1 MLNPK
6 TKQRELAYTVKIDD
20 ILPIEGSDNCECAV
34 VGGWHVMTRKG
45 TFKPGDIAVYFEID
59 SKLPKRQWSEFLA
72 SKHYKI
78 KTQKY
83 TFGGKGNFVSQGLLM
98 ALGDFDESA
107 GMPAC
112 IAAIQIGWNVA
123 KIHELSGDEYI
134 NVPLTK
140 ELNVTYSVEEDNKR
154 KSNITKYDK
163 MYQRHLSLFKK
174 YKILRKMFKFDLGK
188 KILFIFLGK
197 KKDTRNWPSW
207 VVKTD
212 EERVQNLPFLFPGDP
227 DEKWIVTEKID
238 GTSTTFTMKG
248 RKKKE
253 EFYICSRNVNFD
265 KPEKAENCFYETNVY
280 IEMAEKYN
288 IENVLRDILEKHSE
302 LEFVTIQGETYGA
315 NIQKR
320 DYGLNTHEFMA
331 FNLIFGYKD
340 GQVKRFNTIN
350 MKEILADEYNI
361 PCVPILDII
370 TLPETIDEMIEYAN
384 GNSVIDGEMREGV
397 VLRTLDGVKSFKSVS
412 NDFLIKYHQ

>member
-1 MLNPK
+1 MINPK
-6 TKQRELAYTVKIDD
+6 TKQRELAYVVKIDN
-20 ILPIEGSDNCECAV
+20 IIPIDSADRVEQAV
-34 VGGWHVMTRKG
+34 VGGWHIMVRKG
-45 TFKPGDIAVYFEID
+45 QFKIGDKAVYFEID
-59 SKLPKRQWSEFLA
+59 SKVPEREPYMFLA
-72 SKHYKI
+72 DKHFKI

-83 TFGGKGNFVSQGLLM
+83 FKGTVISQGLLM
-98 ALGDFDESA
+98 AFEDF
-107 GMPAC
+107 
-112 IAAIQIGWNVA
+112 GWAEDKYEV
-123 KIHELSGDEYI
+123 GTF
-134 NVPLTK
+134 LTK
-140 ELNVTYSVEEDNKR
+140 ELEVIYSVEEDNKR

-163 MYQRHLSLFKK
+163 MYQRHLGLFKK
-174 YKILRKMFKFDLGK
+174 SKFLRKMFKSNLGK

-197 KKDTRNWPSW
+197 KRDTRNWPSW

-212 EERVQNLPFLFPGDP
+212 EERVQNMPFLFPGDP
-227 DEKWIVTEKID
+227 DKKWVVTEKID

-288 IENVLRDILEKHSE
+288 IESVLRNILENHPE
-302 LEFVTIQGETYGA
+302 FEFVTIQGETYGA

-320 DYGLNTHEFMA
+320 DYGLTGHDFMA

-340 GQVKRFNTIN
+340 GRVERLNPIDMTSILVNT
-350 MKEILADEYNI
+350 YNI
-361 PCVPILDII
+361 PCVPVLDTII
-370 TLPETIDEMIEYAN
+370 LPETMDEMIAYAN
-384 GNSVIDGEMREGV
+384 GKSLVDGGMREGV
-397 VLRTLDGVKSFKSVS
+397 VLRTLDGVESFKSVS

>member
-1 MLNPK
+1 MINPK
-6 TKQRELAYTVKIDD
+6 TKQRELAYVVKIDN
-20 ILPIEGSDNCECAV
+20 IIPIDGADRVEQAV
-34 VGGWHVMTRKG
+34 VGGWHIMVRKG
-45 TFKPGDIAVYFEID
+45 QFNVGDKAVYFEID
-59 SKLPKRQWSEFLA
+59 SKVPQREPYMFLA
-72 SKHYKI
+72 DKHFKI

-83 TFGGKGNFVSQGLLM
+83 FKGTVISQGLLM
-98 ALGDFDESA
+98 AFKDFNWAEDKYEV
-107 GMPAC
+107 GTF
-112 IAAIQIGWNVA
+112 
-123 KIHELSGDEYI
+123 
-134 NVPLTK
+134 LTK
-140 ELNVTYSVEEDNKR
+140 ELGVTYAVEEDNKR

-163 MYQRHLSLFKK
+163 MYQRHLDLFKK
-174 YKILRKMFKFDLGK
+174 HKILRKIFKTNIGK

-197 KKDTRNWPSW
+197 KRDTRNWPAW

-212 EERVQNLPFLFPGDP
+212 EERVQNMPFLFPGDP
-227 DEKWIVTEKID
+227 DKKWVVTEKID

-288 IENVLRDILEKHSE
+288 MESVLRNILENHPE
-302 LEFVTIQGETYGA
+302 FEFVTIQGETYGA

-320 DYGLNTHEFMA
+320 DYGLTGHDFMA

-340 GQVKRFNTIN
+340 GRVERLNPIDMTFILVNT
-350 MKEILADEYNI
+350 YNI
-361 PCVPILDII
+361 PCVPVLDTII
-370 TLPETIDEMIEYAN
+370 LPETMDEMIAYAN
-384 GNSVIDGEMREGV
+384 GKSLVDGGMREGV
-397 VLRTLDGVKSFKSVS
+397 VLRTLDGVESFKSVS

>member
-1 MLNPK
+1 MINPK
-6 TKQRELAYTVKIDD
+6 TKQRELAYVVKIDN
-20 ILPIEGSDNCECAV
+20 ILPIEGAERVEQAV
-34 VGGWHVMTRKG
+34 VGGWHIMVRKG
-45 TFKPGDIAVYFEID
+45 QFKAGDKAVYFEID
-59 SKLPKRQWSEFLA
+59 SKVPQREPYMFLA
-72 SKHYKI
+72 DKHFKI

-83 TFGGKGNFVSQGLLM
+83 FKGTVISQGLLM
-98 ALGDFDESA
+98 AFEDFDWAEDKYEV
-107 GMPAC
+107 GTF
-112 IAAIQIGWNVA
+112 
-123 KIHELSGDEYI
+123 
-134 NVPLTK
+134 LTK
-140 ELNVTYSVEEDNKR
+140 ELGITYAVEEDNKR

-163 MYQRHLSLFKK
+163 MYQRHLDLFKK
-174 YKILRKMFKFDLGK
+174 HKILRKIFKTNIGK

-197 KKDTRNWPSW
+197 KRDTRNWPAW

-212 EERVQNLPFLFPGDP
+212 EERVQNMPFLFPGDP
-227 DEKWIVTEKID
+227 DKKWIVTEKID

-288 IENVLRDILEKHSE
+288 MESVLRNILENHPE
-302 LEFVTIQGETYGA
+302 FEFVTIQGETYGA

-320 DYGLNTHEFMA
+320 DYGLTGHDFMA

-340 GQVKRFNTIN
+340 GRVERLNPIDMTSILVNT
-350 MKEILADEYNI
+350 YNI
-361 PCVPILDII
+361 PCVPVLDTI
-370 TLPETIDEMIEYAN
+370 TLPETMDEIITYAN
-384 GNSVIDGEMREGV
+384 GKSLVDGGMREGV
-397 VLRTLDGVKSFKSVS
+397 VLRTLDGVESFKSVS

>member
-1 MLNPK
+1 MINPK
-6 TKQRELAYTVKIDD
+6 TKQRELAYVVKIDN
-20 ILPIEGSDNCECAV
+20 IIPIDGADRVEQAV
-34 VGGWHVMTRKG
+34 VGGWHIMVRKG
-45 TFKPGDIAVYFEID
+45 QFKIGDKAVYFEID
-59 SKLPKRQWSEFLA
+59 SKVPEREPYMFLA
-72 SKHYKI
+72 DKHFKI

-83 TFGGKGNFVSQGLLM
+83 FKGTVISQGLLM
-98 ALGDFDESA
+98 AFEDF
-107 GMPAC
+107 
-112 IAAIQIGWNVA
+112 GWAEDKYEV
-123 KIHELSGDEYI
+123 GTF
-134 NVPLTK
+134 LTK
-140 ELNVTYSVEEDNKR
+140 ELEVIYSVEEDNKR

-163 MYQRHLSLFKK
+163 MYQRHLGLFKK
-174 YKILRKMFKFDLGK
+174 SKFLRKMFKSNLGK

-197 KKDTRNWPSW
+197 KRDTRNWPAW

-212 EERVQNLPFLFPGDP
+212 EERVQNMPFLFPGDP
-227 DEKWIVTEKID
+227 NKKWVVTEKID

-288 IENVLRDILEKHSE
+288 MESVLRNILENHPE
-302 LEFVTIQGETYGA
+302 FEFVTIQGETYGA

-320 DYGLNTHEFMA
+320 DYGLTGHDFMA

-340 GQVKRFNTIN
+340 GRVERLNPIDMTSILVNT
-350 MKEILADEYNI
+350 YNI
-361 PCVPILDII
+361 PCVPVLDTII
-370 TLPETIDEMIEYAN
+370 LPETMDEMIAYAN
-384 GNSVIDGEMREGV
+384 GKSLVDGGMREGV
-397 VLRTLDGVKSFKSVS
+397 VLRTLDGIESFKSVS

>member
-1 MLNPK
+1 MINPK
-6 TKQRELAYTVKIDD
+6 TKQRELAYVVKIDN
-20 ILPIEGSDNCECAV
+20 IIPIDGADRVEQAV
-34 VGGWHVMTRKG
+34 VGGWHIMVRKDQ
-45 TFKPGDIAVYFEID
+45 FKAGDKAVYFEID
-59 SKLPKRQWSEFLA
+59 SKVPQREPYMFLA
-72 SKHYKI
+72 DKHFKI

-83 TFGGKGNFVSQGLLM
+83 FKGTVISQGLLM
-98 ALGDFDESA
+98 AFKDFDWVEDKYEV
-107 GMPAC
+107 GTF
-112 IAAIQIGWNVA
+112 
-123 KIHELSGDEYI
+123 
-134 NVPLTK
+134 LTK
-140 ELNVTYSVEEDNKR
+140 ELGITYAVEEDNKR

-163 MYQRHLSLFKK
+163 MYQRHLDLFKK
-174 YKILRKMFKFDLGK
+174 HKILRKMFKTNIGK

-197 KKDTRNWPSW
+197 KRDTRNWPAW

-212 EERVQNLPFLFPGDP
+212 EERVQNMPFLFPGDP
-227 DEKWIVTEKID
+227 NKKWVVTEKID

-288 IENVLRDILEKHSE
+288 MESVLRNILENHPE
-302 LEFVTIQGETYGA
+302 FEFVTIQGETYGA

-320 DYGLNTHEFMA
+320 DYGLTGHDFMA

-340 GQVKRFNTIN
+340 GRVERLNPIDMTSILVNT
-350 MKEILADEYNI
+350 YNI
-361 PCVPILDII
+361 PCIPVLDTII
-370 TLPETIDEMIEYAN
+370 LPETMDEMIAYAN
-384 GNSVIDGEMREGV
+384 GKSLVDGGMREGV
-397 VLRTLDGVKSFKSVS
+397 VLRTLDGVESFKSVS

>member
-1 MLNPK
+1 MINPK
-6 TKQRELAYTVKIDD
+6 TKQRELAYVVKIDN
-20 ILPIEGSDNCECAV
+20 IIPIDGADRVEQAV
-34 VGGWHVMTRKG
+34 VGGWHIMVRKG
-45 TFKPGDIAVYFEID
+45 QFKAGDKAVYFEID
-59 SKLPKRQWSEFLA
+59 SKVPQREPYMFL
-72 SKHYKI
+72 SDKHFKI

-83 TFGGKGNFVSQGLLM
+83 FKGTVISQGLLM
-98 ALGDFDESA
+98 TFEDFD
-107 GMPAC
+107 
-112 IAAIQIGWNVA
+112 W
-123 KIHELSGDEYI
+123 DEDKYE
-134 NVPLTK
+134 VGTFLTK
-140 ELNVTYSVEEDNKR
+140 ELGVTYAVEEDNKR

-163 MYQRHLSLFKK
+163 MYQRHLDLFKK
-174 YKILRKMFKFDLGK
+174 HKILRKIFKTNIGK

-197 KKDTRNWPSW
+197 KRDTRNWPAW

-212 EERVQNLPFLFPGDP
+212 EERVQNMPFLFPGDP
-227 DEKWIVTEKID
+227 DKKWIVTEKID

-288 IENVLRDILEKHSE
+288 MESVLRNILENHPE
-302 LEFVTIQGETYGA
+302 FEFVTIQGETYGA

-320 DYGLNTHEFMA
+320 DYGLTGHDFMA

-340 GQVKRFNTIN
+340 GRVERLNPIDMTSILVNT
-350 MKEILADEYNI
+350 YNI
-361 PCVPILDII
+361 PCVPVLDTII
-370 TLPETIDEMIEYAN
+370 LPETMDEMIAYAN
-384 GNSVIDGEMREGV
+384 GKSLVDGGMREGV
-397 VLRTLDGVKSFKSVS
+397 VLRTLDGVESFKSVS

>member
-1 MLNPK
+1 MINPK
-6 TKQRELAYTVKIDD
+6 TKQRELAYVVKIDN
-20 ILPIEGSDNCECAV
+20 IIPIDGADRVEQAV
-34 VGGWHVMTRKG
+34 VGGWHIMVRKG
-45 TFKPGDIAVYFEID
+45 QFKIGDKAVYFEID
-59 SKLPKRQWSEFLA
+59 SKVPEREPYMFLA
-72 SKHYKI
+72 DKHFKI

-83 TFGGKGNFVSQGLLM
+83 FKGTVISQGLLM
-98 ALGDFDESA
+98 AFKDFNWAEDKYEV
-107 GMPAC
+107 GTF
-112 IAAIQIGWNVA
+112 
-123 KIHELSGDEYI
+123 
-134 NVPLTK
+134 LTK
-140 ELNVTYSVEEDNKR
+140 ELGVTYAVEEDNKR

-163 MYQRHLSLFKK
+163 MYQRHLDLFKK
-174 YKILRKMFKFDLGK
+174 HKILRKIFKTNIGK

-197 KKDTRNWPSW
+197 KRDTRNWPAW

-212 EERVQNLPFLFPGDP
+212 EERVQNMPFLFPGDP
-227 DEKWIVTEKID
+227 DKKWVVTEKID

-288 IENVLRDILEKHSE
+288 MESVLRNILENHPE
-302 LEFVTIQGETYGA
+302 FEFVTIQGETYGA

-320 DYGLNTHEFMA
+320 DYGLTGHDFMA

-340 GQVKRFNTIN
+340 GRVERLNPIDMTSILVNT
-350 MKEILADEYNI
+350 YNI
-361 PCVPILDII
+361 PCVPVLETII
-370 TLPETIDEMIEYAN
+370 LPETMDEMIAYAN
-384 GNSVIDGEMREGV
+384 GKSLVDGGMREGV
-397 VLRTLDGVKSFKSVS
+397 VLRTLDGVESFKSVS

>member
-1 MLNPK
+1 MINPK
-6 TKQRELAYTVKIDD
+6 TKQRELAYVVKIDN
-20 ILPIEGSDNCECAV
+20 IIPIDGADRVEQAV
-34 VGGWHVMTRKG
+34 VGGWHIMVRKG
-45 TFKPGDIAVYFEID
+45 QFKIGDYAIYFEID
-59 SKLPKRQWSEFLA
+59 SKVPEREPYMFLA
-72 SKHYKI
+72 DKHFKI

-83 TFGGKGNFVSQGLLM
+83 FKGIVISQGLLM
-98 ALGDFDESA
+98 AFDDFKDDFGGSPSWLVNVTI
-107 GMPAC
+107 M
-112 IAAIQIGWNVA
+112 INNRKLIG
-123 KIHELSGDEYI
+123 KDPLEDPIF
-134 NVPLTK
+134 LTK
-140 ELNVTYSVEEDNKR
+140 ELGVTYSVEEDNKR

-163 MYQRHLSLFKK
+163 MYQRHLDLFKK
-174 YKILRKMFKFDLGK
+174 HKILRKIFKTNIGK

-197 KKDTRNWPSW
+197 KRDTRNWPAW

-212 EERVQNLPFLFPGDP
+212 EERVQNMPFLFPGDP
-227 DEKWIVTEKID
+227 DKKWVVTEKID

-288 IENVLRDILEKHSE
+288 MESVLRNILENHPE
-302 LEFVTIQGETYGA
+302 FEFVTIQGETYGS

-320 DYGLNTHEFMA
+320 DYGLTGHDFMA

-340 GQVKRFNTIN
+340 GRVERLNPIDMTSILVNT
-350 MKEILADEYNI
+350 YNI
-361 PCVPILDII
+361 PCVPVLDTII
-370 TLPETIDEMIEYAN
+370 LPETMDEMIAYAN
-384 GNSVIDGEMREGV
+384 GKSLVDGGMREGV
-397 VLRTLDGVKSFKSVS
+397 VLRTLDGVESFKSVS

>member
-1 MLNPK
+1 MINPK
-6 TKQRELAYTVKIDD
+6 TKQRELAYVVKIDN
-20 ILPIEGSDNCECAV
+20 IIPIDGADRVEQAV
-34 VGGWHVMTRKG
+34 VGGWHIMVRKG
-45 TFKPGDIAVYFEID
+45 QFKTGDKAVYFEID
-59 SKLPKRQWSEFLA
+59 SKVPEREPYMFLVD
-72 SKHYKI
+72 KHFKI

-83 TFGGKGNFVSQGLLM
+83 FKGTVISQGLLM
-98 ALGDFDESA
+98 AFEDFDWAEDKYEV
-107 GMPAC
+107 GTF
-112 IAAIQIGWNVA
+112 
-123 KIHELSGDEYI
+123 
-134 NVPLTK
+134 LTK
-140 ELNVTYSVEEDNKR
+140 ELEVTYAVEEDNKR

-163 MYQRHLSLFKK
+163 MYQRHLVLFKK
-174 YKILRKMFKFDLGK
+174 YKILRKIFKTNIGK

-197 KKDTRNWPSW
+197 KRDTRNWPAW

-212 EERVQNLPFLFPGDP
+212 EERVQNMPFLFPGDP
-227 DEKWIVTEKID
+227 NKKWIVTEKID

-288 IENVLRDILEKHSE
+288 MESVLRNILENHPE
-302 LEFVTIQGETYGA
+302 FEFVTIQGETYGA

-320 DYGLNTHEFMA
+320 DYGLTGHDFMA

-340 GQVKRFNTIN
+340 GRVERLNPIDMTSILVNT
-350 MKEILADEYNI
+350 YNI
-361 PCVPILDII
+361 PCVPVLDTII
-370 TLPETIDEMIEYAN
+370 LPETMDEMIAYAN
-384 GNSVIDGEMREGV
+384 GKSLVDGGMREGV
-397 VLRTLDGVKSFKSVS
+397 VLRTLDGVESFKSVS

>member
-1 MLNPK
+1 MINPK
-6 TKQRELAYTVKIDD
+6 TKQRELAYVVKIDN
-20 ILPIEGSDNCECAV
+20 IIPIDGADRVEQAV
-34 VGGWHVMTRKG
+34 VGGWHIMVRKG
-45 TFKPGDIAVYFEID
+45 QFNVGDKAVYFEID
-59 SKLPKRQWSEFLA
+59 SKVPQREPYMFLA
-72 SKHYKI
+72 DKHFKI

-83 TFGGKGNFVSQGLLM
+83 FKGTVISQGLLM
-98 ALGDFDESA
+98 AFKDFNWAEDKYEV
-107 GMPAC
+107 GTF
-112 IAAIQIGWNVA
+112 
-123 KIHELSGDEYI
+123 
-134 NVPLTK
+134 LTK
-140 ELNVTYSVEEDNKR
+140 ELGVTYAVEEDNKR

-163 MYQRHLSLFKK
+163 MYQRHLDLFKK
-174 YKILRKMFKFDLGK
+174 HKILRKIFKTNIGK

-197 KKDTRNWPSW
+197 KRDTRNWPAW

-212 EERVQNLPFLFPGDP
+212 EERVQNMPFLFPGDP
-227 DEKWIVTEKID
+227 NKKWVVTEKID

-288 IENVLRDILEKHSE
+288 MESVLRNILENHPE
-302 LEFVTIQGETYGA
+302 FEFVTIQGETYGA

-320 DYGLNTHEFMA
+320 DYGLTGHDFMA

-340 GQVKRFNTIN
+340 GRVERLNPIDMTSILVNT
-350 MKEILADEYNI
+350 YNI
-361 PCVPILDII
+361 PCVPVLDTII
-370 TLPETIDEMIEYAN
+370 LPETMDEMIAYAN
-384 GNSVIDGEMREGV
+384 GKSLVDGGMREGV
-397 VLRTLDGVKSFKSVS
+397 VLRTLDGVESFKSVS

>member
-1 MLNPK
+1 MINPK
-6 TKQRELAYTVKIDD
+6 TKQRELAYVVKIDN
-20 ILPIEGSDNCECAV
+20 IIPIDGADRVEQAV
-34 VGGWHVMTRKG
+34 VGGWHIMVRKG
-45 TFKPGDIAVYFEID
+45 QFKAGDKAVYFEID
-59 SKLPKRQWSEFLA
+59 SKVPQREPYMFL
-72 SKHYKI
+72 SDKHFKI

-83 TFGGKGNFVSQGLLM
+83 FKGTVISQGLLM
-98 ALGDFDESA
+98 TFEDFD
-107 GMPAC
+107 
-112 IAAIQIGWNVA
+112 W
-123 KIHELSGDEYI
+123 DEDKYE
-134 NVPLTK
+134 VGTFLTK
-140 ELNVTYSVEEDNKR
+140 ELGVTYAVEEDNKR

-163 MYQRHLSLFKK
+163 MYQRHLDLFKK
-174 YKILRKMFKFDLGK
+174 YKILRKIFKTNIGK

-197 KKDTRNWPSW
+197 KRDTRNWPAW

-212 EERVQNLPFLFPGDP
+212 EERVQNMPFLFPGDP
-227 DEKWIVTEKID
+227 DKKWIVTEKID

-288 IENVLRDILEKHSE
+288 MESVLRNILENHPE
-302 LEFVTIQGETYGA
+302 FEFVTIQGETYGA

-320 DYGLNTHEFMA
+320 DYGLTGHDFMA

-340 GQVKRFNTIN
+340 GRVERLNPIDMTSILVNT
-350 MKEILADEYNI
+350 YNI
-361 PCVPILDII
+361 PCVPVLDTII
-370 TLPETIDEMIEYAN
+370 LPETIDEMIAYAN
-384 GNSVIDGEMREGV
+384 GKSLVDGGMREGV
-397 VLRTLDGVKSFKSVS
+397 VLRTLDGVESFKSVS

>member
-1 MLNPK
+1 MINPK
-6 TKQRELAYTVKIDD
+6 TKQRELAYVVKIDN
-20 ILPIEGSDNCECAV
+20 IIPIDGADRVEQAV
-34 VGGWHVMTRKG
+34 VGGWHIMVRKG
-45 TFKPGDIAVYFEID
+45 QFKIGDKAVYFEID
-59 SKLPKRQWSEFLA
+59 SKVPEREPYMFLA
-72 SKHYKI
+72 DKHFKI

-83 TFGGKGNFVSQGLLM
+83 FKGTVISQGLLM
-98 ALGDFDESA
+98 AFEDFGWAEDKYE
-107 GMPAC
+107 
-112 IAAIQIGWNVA
+112 IG
-123 KIHELSGDEYI
+123 KF
-134 NVPLTK
+134 LTK
-140 ELNVTYSVEEDNKR
+140 ELEVIYSVEEDNKR

-163 MYQRHLSLFKK
+163 MYQRHLGLFKK
-174 YKILRKMFKFDLGK
+174 SKFLRKMFKSNLGK

-197 KKDTRNWPSW
+197 KRDTRNWPAW

-212 EERVQNLPFLFPGDP
+212 EERVQNMPFLFPGDP
-227 DEKWIVTEKID
+227 NKKWVVTEKID

-288 IENVLRDILEKHSE
+288 MESVLRNILENHPE
-302 LEFVTIQGETYGA
+302 FEFVTIQGETYGA

-320 DYGLNTHEFMA
+320 DYGLTGHDFMA

-340 GQVKRFNTIN
+340 GRVERLNPIDMTSILVNT
-350 MKEILADEYNI
+350 YNI
-361 PCVPILDII
+361 PCVPVLDTII
-370 TLPETIDEMIEYAN
+370 LPETMDEMIAYAN
-384 GNSVIDGEMREGV
+384 GKSLVDGGMREGV
-397 VLRTLDGVKSFKSVS
+397 VLRTLDGVESFKSVS